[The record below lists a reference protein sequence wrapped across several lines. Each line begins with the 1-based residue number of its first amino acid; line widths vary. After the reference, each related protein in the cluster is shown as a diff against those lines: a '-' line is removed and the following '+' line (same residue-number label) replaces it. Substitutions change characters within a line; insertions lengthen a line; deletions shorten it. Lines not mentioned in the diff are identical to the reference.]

1 MQENRWEAL
10 IHQLAGVCRELCNE
24 EEPDIRLENEEK
36 FIHQFYVAVARV
48 KPDIIKVKENC
59 DSKGG
64 KERD

>member
-1 MQENRWEAL
+1 M
-10 IHQLAGVCRELCNE
+10 G
-24 EEPDIRLENEEK
+24 LENEEK
-36 FIHQFYVAVARV
+36 FIHQFSVAVARV